1 MADRPVDTR
10 QSRADNS
17 VLIGVVLA
25 AVFAILL
32 ITGSRMFN
40 SAEKSADLN
49 KARPNIEQPATGDKS
64 AY

>member
-32 ITGSRMFN
+32 IM
-40 SAEKSADLN
+40 
-49 KARPNIEQPATGDKS
+49 ARACSILLKRART
-64 AY
+64 